1 MPTESVK
8 LVTLQ
13 VKADVLPRYL
23 RLLSRGVRVSII
35 GGCSLIEFLRD
46 TLELEQSYISERVQT
61 IFLNGQVVDDLTT
74 ACLQDG
80 DTLALSGAMPGLAGA
95 VLRRGGFYAGFR
107 SGISHCSTADA
118 GGNKEGWLKLKA
130 FNLVAADI
138 GPALLAR
145 GVRIPAA
152 ALNTLI
158 QSDPEYLQ
166 QGSIQILIDAQP
178 CEWSA
183 LAGLSR
189 QDIDLELRI
198 SSP

>member
-1 MPTESVK
+1 MA
-8 LVTLQ
+8 TLH
-13 VKADVLPRYL
+13 VKAEVLPRYL
-23 RLLSRGVRVSII
+23 RLLSRGVQVPISA
-35 GGCSLIEFLRD
+35 GCSLIEFLGD
-46 TLELEQSYISERVQT
+46 TLELEEKYISERVQT

-107 SGISHCSTADA
+107 SGISHCSTEDA
-118 GGNKEGWLKLKA
+118 GGAEEGWLKLKA

-145 GVRIPAA
+145 GIRIPAS

-158 QSDPEYLQ
+158 QSDPEYLH
-166 QGSIQILIDAQP
+166 QGSIRIQVDAQP
-178 CEWSA
+178 CEWST
-183 LAGLSR
+183 LVRLSR
-189 QDIDLELRI
+189 QDIDFQLQITSL
-198 SSP
+198 